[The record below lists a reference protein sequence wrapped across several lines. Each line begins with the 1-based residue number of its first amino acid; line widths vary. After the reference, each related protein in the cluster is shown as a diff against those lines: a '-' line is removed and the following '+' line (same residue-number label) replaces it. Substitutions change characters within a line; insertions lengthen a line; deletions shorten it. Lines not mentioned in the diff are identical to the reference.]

1 MHVVLIGILPA
12 LVHMTTTM
20 TKPQTCDLLRAFQ
33 SHYDTLRAFL
43 TRQCGSVTLAAEVV
57 QEMYIR
63 LQQLTSMPPV
73 QEPRAYLLQMAMNFA
88 IDHLHARERQE
99 KAV

>member
-1 MHVVLIGILPA
+1 
-12 LVHMTTTM
+12 
-20 TKPQTCDLLRAFQ
+20 
-33 SHYDTLRAFL
+33 
-43 TRQCGSVTLAAEVV
+43 
-57 QEMYIR
+57 
-63 LQQLTSMPPV
+63 MPPV